1 MPEGATKPPLWVR
14 AAVWTASRTAALPV
28 GIKAALFVA
37 LLLHGCGLWWGMPAS
52 DAWDNDGVAP
62 RDFLPGLAQTFTPG
76 EFYTYP
82 PLHLAFLAVLTLP
95 VTIVAVLR
103 APTLTVAGVLHEII
117 EPPYMTTMAMTARVV
132 SLVMSLG
139 IVVALAKI
147 AEEIAPRGKE
157 RSAAVFTA
165 WFAALGA
172 PFTFYSHTS
181 NLDVPSLFW
190 ASFAALSLTRAIVRR
205 EPRRLRTFALLAAC
219 GVATKDQAYAVFL
232 YGAPAALALWF
243 VLDDWARKSAKTIAR
258 EAGLAAAIGAGF
270 LALVDGAIFNPTG
283 FRARVRF
290 LSGSASQDFA
300 QYAKTA
306 AGRWLAFLD
315 TARYFERHYPAFLA
329 GFIALGLVVLLVQV
343 ARRNK
348 RDLLIAPEARGL
360 VGALIPL
367 LLVLSFTLGFNLVA
381 RRVEE
386 RFTLPQMLFAS
397 IYGGYGV
404 AVLWTSDWLAKVKPL
419 AWLVR
424 AGLVA
429 ALSTALYRCMT
440 IDATLLA
447 EPRYQTEAFLASHV
461 QPGDV
466 VEVHGLNTYLP
477 RFPPQAKVV
486 RVDHRPV
493 DRRGPLPGV
502 EEVRQPLTDIAKRNP
517 RWVVASDC
525 YVWRYLER
533 PDIGFLSSGGRML
546 PPTQALEAADQDATI
561 FFRQLYGG
569 QNGYHVADDAYV
581 HEGLF
586 PRVFLHASLSCRTV
600 TFERN
605 APP

>member
-1 MPEGATKPPLWVR
+1 MPETATKPPFWVR
-14 AAVWTASRTAALPV
+14 AAAWTASRTASLPV
-28 GIKAALFVA
+28 GVKAALFVA

-76 EFYTYP
+76 DFYTYP
-82 PLHLAFLAVLTLP
+82 PLHLAFLAILTLP
-95 VTIVAVLR
+95 VTLVAVVR
-103 APTLTVAGVLHEII
+103 APSATVPAVLHEII
-117 EPPYMTTMAMTARVV
+117 EPPYMTAMAMTARVV
-132 SLVMSLG
+132 SLLMSLG
-139 IVVALAKI
+139 IIVALAKI
-147 AEEIAPRGKE
+147 AEEIAPKDKAR
-157 RSAAVFTA
+157 RAAVFTA
-165 WFAALGA
+165 WFAALEA
-172 PFTFYSHTS
+172 PFTYYSHTS
-181 NLDVPSLFW
+181 NLDVPYLFW
-190 ASFAALSLTRAIVRR
+190 ASLAALALTRVIVRR
-205 EPRRLRTFALLAAC
+205 EPRRLRAFALLAAC

-232 YGAPAALALWF
+232 YGAPVALALWF
-243 VLDDWARKSAKTIAR
+243 ALDAWARSHAKAIAR
-258 EAGLAAAIGAGF
+258 EAAIATGIGAGF
-270 LALVDGAIFNPTG
+270 LLVVDGALFNPTG

-315 TARYFERHYPAFLA
+315 TGRNFENHYPTFLA
-329 GFIALGLVVLLVQV
+329 GFIVLGLVALVVQV
-343 ARRNK
+343 GRRNK
-348 RDLLIAPEARGL
+348 RDV
-360 VGALIPL
+360 VGALVPL
-367 LLVLSFTLGFNLVA
+367 LLVLSFTLAFNLVA

-397 IYGGYGV
+397 IYGGYGM
-404 AVLWTSDWLAKVKPL
+404 AALWTSEWLGKIKPL

-429 ALSTALYRCMT
+429 SLSVALYRCMA

-466 VEVHGLNTYLP
+466 IEVHGLNTYLP

-502 EEVRQPLTDIAKRNP
+502 EEIRAPLTDIGKRNP
-517 RWVVASDC
+517 RWIVVSDC
-525 YVWRYLER
+525 YAWRYLDR

-546 PPTQALEAADQDATI
+546 PPTQALEAADQDATL
-561 FFRQLYGG
+561 FFRQLYAW
-569 QNGYHVADDAYV
+569 QNGYHVADNADV
-581 HEGLF
+581 PENGFF
-586 PRVFLHASLSCRTV
+586 PRVFLHASLSCRTF

-605 APP
+605 APR